1 MRQAPFLPA
10 NDRGGFGVVEIV
22 IGSALISMALIG
34 LIGAFQS
41 SLVASR
47 EAGRKL
53 TATFLAEE
61 GMEAARLMRD
71 RSWTNI
77 SRLSTTS
84 VYYLAFTGGT
94 WATTTA
100 SSQIFG
106 TYYRTVRVS
115 DVYRN
120 GSQDIAAS
128 GTWDSGTKKITTDV
142 SWARRGATTTVSLSS
157 YLADIF

>member
-1 MRQAPFLPA
+1 MRRAPSQSA
-10 NDRGGFGVVEIV
+10 NDCGGFGVVEIV
-22 IGSALISMALIG
+22 IGSALISLALIG
-34 LIGAFQS
+34 LIASFQA

-77 SRLSTTS
+77 SGLSTTTT
-84 VYYLAFTGGT
+84 YYLTFTGGT
-94 WATTTA
+94 WATTTV

-128 GTWDSGTKKITTDV
+128 GTGDARTKKITADV
-142 SWARRGATTTVSLSS
+142 SWQKRGATTTVSLSS

>member
-1 MRQAPFLPA
+1 MGRALFLSA
-10 NDRGGFGVVEIV
+10 NDHKGFGVVEII
-22 IGSALISMALIG
+22 IGSALISIALIG

-61 GMEAARLMRD
+61 GVEAARLMRD

-77 SRLSTTS
+77 SRLSTTT
-84 VYYLAFTGGT
+84 VYYLTFTGGT
-94 WATTTA
+94 WSTTTV

-115 DVYRN
+115 DVKRD
-120 GSQDIAAS
+120 GSQDIAET
-128 GTWDSGTKKITTDV
+128 GTWDPNTKKVTTDV
-142 SWARRGATTTVSLSS
+142 SWSKRGATTTVSLSS
-157 YLADIF
+157 YLTNIF